1 MLNCVREKILYLA
14 LSAPQT
20 VMITSPHSPIR
31 RVSPILLALFGSMLT
46 GCQTLSSWHPFDDA
60 PPRIS
65 ETVQHPEVHT
75 IASHEF
81 ELTPE
86 QSMVGTLAAVE
97 TRQNDTLSDIARHY
111 GLGFNDITIAN
122 TGIKPWA
129 PKPGSR
135 VLLPLAFI
143 LPDAPH
149 KDIVLNLA
157 NMRLF
162 YYPKKEAAKAYTY
175 PVGIGR
181 QGWSSPIGVTSIVE
195 KQANP
200 VWHVPPSIQREH
212 AEKGDIL
219 PAAVRSG
226 PDNPLGYFAM
236 RLGFPS
242 YLIHG
247 TNKPYGIGMQISHGC
262 IQLYPEDI
270 ETLFNK
276 VSVGTK
282 VRIVHQPYLAAWR
295 QDELYIEAHE
305 PLDKWASSK
314 TKLKKQFLKQLKTQS
329 AEKKADID
337 WERVEQ
343 VIALADGIP
352 TPVSKNS
359 PTLAKLSQQAVEL
372 THPERLYGQPEV
384 AELKN
389 GDWSMR
395 VASYQTEA
403 EADQL
408 AAMLNHQGPPIPARK
423 VKAND
428 QYHVIAGPYKSKKDV
443 AKAAKRVLIDFELK
457 TETIKPDQNKS

>member
-1 MLNCVREKILYLA
+1 
-14 LSAPQT
+14 
-20 VMITSPHSPIR
+20 MITSPKSTR
-31 RVSPILLALFGSMLT
+31 RRASQVLLLLFSSVLA
-46 GCQTLSSWHPFDDA
+46 GCQTLSSWLPSDA
-60 PPRIS
+60 SPVGGTAVDRS
-65 ETVQHPEVHT
+65 ETHS

-81 ELTPE
+81 ELTPG
-86 QSMVGTLAAVE
+86 QGMVGTLAAVD
-97 TRQNDTLSDIARHY
+97 TRPNDTLSDIARHY
-111 GLGFNDITIAN
+111 GLGFNDIAIAN
-122 TGIKPWA
+122 SAIRPWT

-135 VLLPLAFI
+135 ALLPLEFI

-162 YYPKKEAAKAYTY
+162 YFPKKEPGRLYTY

-195 KQANP
+195 KQTNP

-219 PAAVRSG
+219 PQNVHSG
-226 PDNPLGYFAM
+226 PDNPLGYYAM

-276 VSVGTK
+276 VAVGTK
-282 VRIVHQPYLAAWR
+282 VRIVHQPYLAAWH
-295 QDELYIEAHE
+295 QDSLYIEAHD
-305 PLDKWASSK
+305 PLDKWAANK
-314 TKLKKQFLKQLKTQS
+314 AKLKKQFLKKLKDLADDKQ
-329 AEKKADID
+329 ADID
-337 WERVEQ
+337 WDRVEQ
-343 VIALADGIP
+343 VMQTADGIP
-352 TPVSKNS
+352 TPVLKSS
-359 PTLAKLSQQAVEL
+359 PTLAELSQKAVKL

-384 AELKN
+384 AELK
-389 GDWSMR
+389 GSDWSMR
-395 VASYQTEA
+395 VATYQTETEA
-403 EADQL
+403 EQL

-423 VKAND
+423 VKSND
-428 QYHVIAGPYKSKKDV
+428 EYHVIAGPYKSKKEV
-443 AKAAKRVLIDFELK
+443 AKAAKRVLMDFELK
-457 TETIKPDQNKS
+457 PETIKPDQSKS

>member
-1 MLNCVREKILYLA
+1 
-14 LSAPQT
+14 
-20 VMITSPHSPIR
+20 MIRSPHSPSR
-31 RVSPILLALFGSMLT
+31 RAAPLLIALLGSMLN

-60 PPRIS
+60 PPRVS
-65 ETVQHPEVHT
+65 APAPRPEIDT

-81 ELTPE
+81 DLAPD
-86 QSMVGTLAAVE
+86 QGMVGTLAAVD
-97 TRQNDTLSDIARHY
+97 TREGDTLSDIARHY
-111 GLGFNDITIAN
+111 GLGFNDIAIAN
-122 TGIKPWA
+122 SAIRPWT

-135 VLLPLAFI
+135 ALLPLEFI

-149 KDIVLNLA
+149 KDVVLNLA

-162 YYPKKEAAKAYTY
+162 YYPKKEPGTLYTY

-181 QGWSSPIGVTSIVE
+181 QGWSSPMGVTNIVE

-200 VWHVPPSIQREH
+200 VWHVPPSILREH

-270 ETLFNK
+270 ETLFKK

-282 VRIVHQPYLAAWR
+282 VRIVHQPYLAAWQ
-295 QDELYIEAHE
+295 QDALYIEAHE
-305 PLDKWASSK
+305 PLDKWAEGKGKS
-314 TKLKKQFLKQLKTQS
+314 KLKKQFLKKLKTL
-329 AEKKADID
+329 AADKNADID
-337 WERVEQ
+337 WEKVER
-343 VIALADGIP
+343 VIARADGIP
-352 TPVSKNS
+352 TPVLKNS
-359 PTLAKLSQQAVEL
+359 PELAELSQKAVQL
-372 THPERLYGQPEV
+372 THPERLYGQPEI
-384 AELKN
+384 ADLKDS
-389 GDWSMR
+389 DWSMR

-423 VKAND
+423 VKLND
-428 QYHVIAGPYKSKKDV
+428 QYHVIAGPYKSKKEV
-443 AKAAKRVLIDFELK
+443 TKAAKRVLMDFEMK